1 MHGPN
6 RCPGCGQFAGVTHE
20 CPHALGSGE
29 SEVLARVLSR
39 DLAPM
44 RVPEQA
50 VRAGGE
56 RSRPGAD
63 VDRARVAAGLA
74 ALRYRRTGDRAHLQQ
89 ALTGAHAADTGVGQ
103 QQPTGVPAGQEVSAR
118 CDRCGQFV
126 EPGHNCSPVPK
137 PMPAS
142 DYAEMKGEERTKAML
157 SDLREAV
164 GAVVASG
171 QLRRWLDAMA
181 SNGLHR
187 WSLNNRMLALMQL
200 AERGEDLDGAHLAG
214 FRQWQDLNRRVRK
227 GEKAIWILAPT
238 KRKLVEESEDG
249 QKNERVI
256 VTGFRAVPVFN
267 ISQTDGEALPPP
279 PIAVAEGEATAGT
292 LEGLRA
298 RVGTAGYSY
307 REQEIPG
314 CDPSLGTG
322 TLGYTSPSGKE
333 IVVDSRL
340 SGAQKAAVIAH
351 ELGHVHCG
359 HVDGAPGEYQRH
371 RGRMETEAEMT
382 AYLVTRGR
390 GMSRGD
396 ADAFSSGYIASWS
409 KGDDGMVVAA
419 MDRSTKAFN
428 TIMEGHWD

>member
-1 MHGPN
+1 
-6 RCPGCGQFAGVTHE
+6 
-20 CPHALGSGE
+20 
-29 SEVLARVLSR
+29 
-39 DLAPM
+39 
-44 RVPEQA
+44 
-50 VRAGGE
+50 
-56 RSRPGAD
+56 
-63 VDRARVAAGLA
+63 
-74 ALRYRRTGDRAHLQQ
+74 
-89 ALTGAHAADTGVGQ
+89 
-103 QQPTGVPAGQEVSAR
+103 
-118 CDRCGQFV
+118 
-126 EPGHNCSPVPK
+126 
-137 PMPAS
+137 MPAS

-333 IVVDSRL
+333 IVVDSHR
-340 SGAQKAAVIAH
+340 SV
-351 ELGHVHCG
+351 ELGELRHQLLAAAF
-359 HVDGAPGEYQRH
+359 DGSFGDGSVPG
-371 RGRMETEAEMT
+371 
-382 AYLVTRGR
+382 
-390 GMSRGD
+390 
-396 ADAFSSGYIASWS
+396 SSS
-409 KGDDGMVVAA
+409 VAA
-419 MDRSTKAFN
+419 GFATTGFAAALDALTGLSSASTSNA
-428 TIMEGHWD
+428 